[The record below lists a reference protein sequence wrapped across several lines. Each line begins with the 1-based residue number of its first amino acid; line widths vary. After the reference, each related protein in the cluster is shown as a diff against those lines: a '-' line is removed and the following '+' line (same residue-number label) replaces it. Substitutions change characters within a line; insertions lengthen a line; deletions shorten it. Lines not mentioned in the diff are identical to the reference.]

1 MLLLVLWLTLLI
13 VGSILLVFLFS
24 IDVIEELDLPII
36 FGCLLF
42 PPIIVVLSVVF
53 AMTELYN
60 ICSKNKDNIRKS
72 LRLNYDDNTN
82 QEHEHA

>member
-36 FGCLLF
+36 FGCILF
-42 PPIIVVLSVVF
+42 PPIIVVFFVIFV
-53 AMTELYN
+53 MNEMYN
-60 ICSKNKDNIRKS
+60 TCRKNKAKIRKS
-72 LRLNYDDNTN
+72 LRLND
-82 QEHEHA
+82 